1 VDEETAS
8 MNKRVWTLIA
18 VLVVLG
24 ALIGG
29 YLWITRPK
37 PAPVSTEAPKPEL
50 SKGDKDKIV
59 KVVLTDRAEGTLTF
73 EKKGTEWSVTPSLG
87 GTLDASLMDDLLYSF
102 SGLIAERTIEE
113 NPTDLAQ
120 YGLNPPQA
128 TARAT
133 WEDGSVHTLYLGA
146 RTASGNTYYLQVK
159 DDPKV
164 YTVWMNN
171 GQHFHWTGKDLRSKA
186 IAPVINYD
194 ELTYLKLIERDGT
207 VLEIKTK
214 TTDETKSYQLGFGAY
229 MVTMPYSY
237 HRGLDT
243 EKQDAFIKGPQSISI
258 GDFVDDVRDLGKYGL
273 ARPQAEVIVRDKSNT
288 IDFLI
293 GSEKG
298 SQTYFMIRGQP
309 GVYLTDT
316 SSLAFLATKPFD
328 IIDKF
333 TFIPN
338 IDDVDSLEITAAG
351 KTHTLVITRT
361 TKKAEKAGDPDEVV
375 AAYTADGKT
384 VEEDSFKKFYQAVIG
399 LMVEGESP
407 KKVPNKPE
415 VSVVYHLNKANNA
428 VVRVDYA
435 PYDRDFDA
443 IFLNGV
449 NEFALTKLQLTRMLV
464 KLDTLVAGQK
474 VTD

>member
-29 YLWITRPK
+29 YFWVTRPK
-37 PAPVSTEAPKPEL
+37 PAPVSTEAPKAEL
-50 SKGDKDKIV
+50 SKGDKDAIV
-59 KVVLTDRAEGTLTF
+59 KVVLTERAEGTLTF
-73 EKKGTEWSVTPSLG
+73 EKKGTDWSVTPALG

-102 SGLIAERTIEE
+102 SSLMAERTIEE

-120 YGLNPPQA
+120 YGLKPP
-128 TARAT
+128 RAT
-133 WEDGSVHTLYLGA
+133 GIATWADGSARTLYLGDK
-146 RTASGNTYYLQVK
+146 TASGNTYYLQVK
-159 DDPKV
+159 GDPKV

-171 GQHFHWTGKDLRSKA
+171 GQHLHWIAKDLRSKA
-186 IAPVINYD
+186 ITPAINYD
-194 ELTYLKLIERDGT
+194 EITYLKIIGGNGAP
-207 VLEIKTK
+207 LEIKTK

-237 HRGLDT
+237 SRGLDT
-243 EKQDAFIKGPQSISI
+243 EKQDALIKAPQSISI
-258 GDFVDDVRDLGKYGL
+258 SDFAEDTKDLGVYGL
-273 ARPQAEVIVRDKSNT
+273 ARPRAEVIVRDKSNT

-298 SQTYFMIRGQP
+298 YQTYFMIRGQP

-316 SSLAFLATKPFD
+316 SSLSFLATKPFD
-328 IIDKF
+328 VIDKF

-338 IDDVDSLEITAAG
+338 IDDVDTLEITAAG

-375 AAYTADGKT
+375 AVYTGDGKT
-384 VEEDSFKKFYQAVIG
+384 LEEDSFKKFYQSVIG

-407 KKVPNKPE
+407 RKVPNKPE
-415 VSVVYHLNKANNA
+415 VSVIYHLNKANNA

-449 NEFALTKLQLTRMLV
+449 NEFALTKRQLTRMLA
-464 KLDTLVAGQK
+464 KLDTLLAGQT

>member
-1 VDEETAS
+1 MS
-8 MNKRVWTLIA
+8 KRVWTLIA

-29 YLWITRPK
+29 YFWVTRPT
-37 PAPVSTEAPKPEL
+37 PAPKATEAPKTEL
-50 SKGDKDKIV
+50 SKGDKDAIVKIV
-59 KVVLTDRAEGTLTF
+59 LADRAEGALTL
-73 EKKGTEWSVTPSLG
+73 EKKGKDWSVTPALG
-87 GTLDASLMDDLLYSF
+87 GTLDASSMDDLLYSF
-102 SGLIAERTIEE
+102 SSLMAERTIEE
-113 NPTDLAQ
+113 NPADLAQ
-120 YGLNPPQA
+120 YGLKPPQA
-128 TARAT
+128 TASAT
-133 WEDGSVHTLYLGA
+133 WADGSTHTLYLGD
-146 RTASGNTYYLQVK
+146 RTATGNTYYIQVK

-171 GQHFHWTGKDLRSKA
+171 GQHFHWTVKDLRSKA
-186 IAPVINYD
+186 ISPVINYD
-194 ELTYLKLIERDGT
+194 EITYLKIIGRDGT
-207 VLEIKTK
+207 PLEIKTK

-243 EKQDAFIKGPQSISI
+243 EKQDALIKGPQSISI
-258 GDFVDDVRDLGKYGL
+258 GDFAEDAKDLGKYGL
-273 ARPQAEVIVRDKSNT
+273 ARPQAEVIVRDKSNA

-298 SQTYFMIRGQP
+298 YQTYFMIRGQS

-316 SSLAFLATKPFD
+316 SSLSFLATKPFD
-328 IIDKF
+328 VIDKF

-361 TKKAEKAGDPDEVV
+361 AKKAEKAGDPDEVT

-384 VEEDSFKKFYQAVIG
+384 VEEDSFKKYYQSVIG
-399 LMVEGESP
+399 LQVEGESP

-415 VSVVYHLNKANNA
+415 VSVTYHLNKGATP

-443 IFLNGV
+443 IFIDGV
-449 NEFALTKLQLTRMLV
+449 NEFALTKLQLTRMLA